1 MDAQFWHDRWQEGR
15 LGFHEGRVNRMLEAH
30 VGALGL
36 APGQRIFLPLCGK
49 AVDIPWLLSR
59 GYRVAGAEL
68 SEIAVRE
75 LFAGME
81 VRPEVSETGA
91 LRRYAADGIDIFAGD
106 IFDLTADMLGPV
118 DAVYDRAAL
127 VALPEEMR
135 RRYAAHLAALT
146 ARAPQLLVTFEYDQ
160 AAMDGPPFCVTE
172 DEVARCHGARYAIE
186 VLADA
191 EVPGGLKG
199 IVPAREK
206 AMLLRPAGDGADQ
219 GHRRDRARRGG
230 SRVTG

>member
-36 APGQRIFLPLCGK
+36 RPGERIFLPLCGK
-49 AVDIPWLLSR
+49 AADLPWLLSR

-68 SEIAVRE
+68 SEIAVRD
-75 LFAGME
+75 LFAGMG
-81 VRPEVSETGA
+81 VTPEVTETGSH
-91 LRRYAADGIDIFAGD
+91 RRYSADGIDIFAGD
-106 IFDLTADMLGPV
+106 IFEITADVLGPV

-135 RRYAAHLAALT
+135 RRYAAHLAGIT
-146 ARAPQLLVTFEYDQ
+146 AGAPQLLVTFEYDQ
-160 AAMDGPPFCVTE
+160 AAMDGPPFSVTG
-172 DEVARCHGARYAIE
+172 DEVARCHGARFDIE

-199 IVPAREK
+199 LVAAREK
-206 AMLLRPAGDGADQ
+206 AMLLRP
-219 GHRRDRARRGG
+219 
-230 SRVTG
+230 V

>member
-36 APGQRIFLPLCGK
+36 GPGERVFLPLCGK
-49 AVDIPWLLSR
+49 AVDIPWLLSQ

-68 SEIAVRE
+68 SEIAVRD
-75 LFAGME
+75 LFAEME
-81 VRPEVSETGA
+81 VEPEVTETGSH
-91 LRRYAADGIDIFAGD
+91 RRYSADGIDIFAGD
-106 IFDLTADMLGPV
+106 IFEITADVLGPV

-127 VALPEEMR
+127 VALPAEMR
-135 RRYAAHLAALT
+135 PRYATQLAGIT
-146 ARAPQLLVTFEYDQ
+146 AVAPQLLVTFEYDQ
-160 AAMDGPPFCVTE
+160 AAMDGPPFSVTE
-172 DEVARCHGARYAIE
+172 DEVARCHAAQYAIE

-199 IVPAREK
+199 IVAAREK
-206 AMLLRPAGDGADQ
+206 AMLLRPL
-219 GHRRDRARRGG
+219 
-230 SRVTG
+230 

>member
-36 APGQRIFLPLCGK
+36 RPGERIFLPLCGK
-49 AVDIPWLLSR
+49 AADLPWLLSR

-68 SEIAVRE
+68 SEIAVRD
-75 LFAGME
+75 LFAGMG
-81 VRPEVSETGA
+81 VTPEVTETGSH
-91 LRRYAADGIDIFAGD
+91 RRYSADGIDIFAGD
-106 IFDLTADMLGPV
+106 ILALTADVLGPV
-118 DAVYDRAAL
+118 DAVYDRTAL

-135 RRYAAHLAALT
+135 RRYAAHLAGIT
-146 ARAPQLLVTFEYDQ
+146 AGAPQLLVTFEYDQ
-160 AAMDGPPFCVTE
+160 AAMDGPPFSVTE
-172 DEVARCHGARYAIE
+172 AEVARCHGARFDIE

-199 IVPAREK
+199 LVAAREK
-206 AMLLRPAGDGADQ
+206 AMLLRP
-219 GHRRDRARRGG
+219 
-230 SRVTG
+230 V

>member
-36 APGQRIFLPLCGK
+36 RPGERIFLPLCGK
-49 AVDIPWLLSR
+49 AADLPWLLSR

-68 SEIAVRE
+68 SEIAVRD
-75 LFAGME
+75 LFAGMG
-81 VRPEVSETGA
+81 VTPEVTETGSH
-91 LRRYAADGIDIFAGD
+91 RRYSADGIDIFAGD
-106 IFDLTADMLGPV
+106 ILALTADVLGPV

-135 RRYAAHLAALT
+135 RRYAAHLAGIT
-146 ARAPQLLVTFEYDQ
+146 AGAPQLLVTFEYDQ
-160 AAMDGPPFCVTE
+160 AAMDGPPFSVTG
-172 DEVARCHGARYAIE
+172 DEVARCHGARFDIE

-199 IVPAREK
+199 IVAAREK
-206 AMLLRPAGDGADQ
+206 AMLLRP
-219 GHRRDRARRGG
+219 
-230 SRVTG
+230 V